1 MNPFAHKI
9 CNTSTTYN
17 LRANFKTLYNRT
29 VTVTILRKFTVCGE
43 RALHKLN
50 LG

>member
-17 LRANFKTLYNRT
+17 LRANVKMLYNKIVTAT
-29 VTVTILRKFTVCGE
+29 VLRKFTVCRE
-43 RALHKLN
+43 SALHKLN